1 MKYVLRNLTKNISLV
16 YGFRDNQ
23 PRYNLIATLYK
34 KFNTTHIY
42 GMLSRNNL
50 KLDEFISLWKF
61 LQKNVKTK
69 FISFE
74 VIPLDAKVYKNFL
87 KPVKVVKTK
96 TFNNFECE
104 QITVLTSTK
113 IRIGK

>member
-1 MKYVLRNLTKNISLV
+1 
-16 YGFRDNQ
+16 
-23 PRYNLIATLYK
+23 
-34 KFNTTHIY
+34 
-42 GMLSRNNL
+42 MLSRNNL
-50 KLDEFISLWKF
+50 KIDE
-61 LQKNVKTK
+61 

-74 VIPLDAKVYKNFL
+74 VIPLDAKVYKAFL